1 MRDALQLFD
10 QLDIKYIPSREA
22 QRRGPMST
30 CCGNVVERLIRSRGV
45 EHATIVLRAI
55 VESEGN
61 SGELIADIIFAIS
74 DIVRMHPR
82 WVDLGLQWL
91 EAFDKIN
98 LASIRRTAKATGAVP
113 LHSAVM
119 VLLCAE
125 LERILGPSKLP
136 KPPKPAKVK
145 APSKPRRSVT
155 GCLRSNATSR
165 SAMHCSNCDR
175 RRNGTTNSA
184 GFAVS
189 CSTSTRKR
197 PPS

>member
-1 MRDALQLFD
+1 MRNALQLFD

-45 EHATIVLRAI
+45 EHATIVLRTI

-155 GCLRSNATSR
+155 RVPEVERNIALGNALLELRSKA
-165 SAMHCSNCDR
+165 
-175 RRNGTTNSA
+175 
-184 GFAVS
+184 
-189 CSTSTRKR
+189 K
-197 PPS
+197 